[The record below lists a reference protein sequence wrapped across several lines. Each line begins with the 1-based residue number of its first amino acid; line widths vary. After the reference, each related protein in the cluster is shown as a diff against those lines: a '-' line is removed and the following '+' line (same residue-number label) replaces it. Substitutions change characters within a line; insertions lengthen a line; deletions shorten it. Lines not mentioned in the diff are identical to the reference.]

1 MGLPQNTA
9 KPTDAGN
16 QFALV
21 GITPA
26 PRAPSAPMHL
36 LLGDLGLPQASHSL
50 PLPPPSSALPCE
62 PHCTSCPRRAGKL
75 GSGQNE
81 TSPPLPS
88 WVTIS
93 ALQERSDR
101 QLPRP
106 HQSWAG
112 APAKATESTALQ
124 PIIIVIIT
132 FLFVSFSPRR
142 LELFVCSTAASRAV
156 PAAPSEQQEC
166 L

>member
-1 MGLPQNTA
+1 MLWLASPQHPGLPLHPHTRS
-9 KPTDAGN
+9 
-16 QFALV
+16 LV
-21 GITPA
+21 IQGCPKHPI
-26 PRAPSAPMHL
+26 
-36 LLGDLGLPQASHSL
+36 SL

-62 PHCTSCPRRAGKL
+62 PHCISCPRRAGKL

-93 ALQERSDR
+93 ALQECNDC

-142 LELFVCSTAASRAV
+142 LELFFYSTAASRVV
-156 PAAPSEQQEC
+156 PAAPFEQ
-166 L
+166 